1 MKYEWDPRKAAANVR
16 KHGVPFEEAST
27 VFLDDLAVS
36 GPDPES
42 SIDEVRYVT
51 FGMSALGRLLAVFH
65 TYRSSAIRII
75 SARNM
80 TRPER
85 KIYEEG

>member
-1 MKYEWDPRKAAANVR
+1 MEYEWNPVKAKANAR

-42 SIDEVRYVT
+42 SIDEHRYVT

-65 TYRSSAIRII
+65 TYRSRAIRII
-75 SARNM
+75 SARGM
-80 TRPER
+80 TRSER